1 MEEIGVMAGETLRIG
16 ICGLGTVASGVVNIF
31 NDHQGLISSR
41 CGADLSLVHIGARR
55 DNPNCDT
62 SAYRVSRDLSAVV
75 QDPAVDVLVELIGGT
90 TTARDLVTAALS
102 AGKHV
107 VTANKALIAEYGNE
121 LAALADAH
129 GVSLRFEAA
138 VAGGIPV
145 IKTLREALAANE
157 ITGISGIIN
166 GTGNFILTEMSS
178 AGRSFADV
186 LAEAQALGYAEADPT
201 FDVDGTDAAHKLA
214 ILACIAFGTPVGTE
228 NVAKEGIDL
237 ITPDDLE
244 FAAELGFRVKHLG
257 IARKTGGAV
266 DLRVHPTLLP
276 ERQLLARVDG
286 VLNAVRI
293 ECDAVGELVL
303 TGPGAGSLPTASA
316 VCADLADLAKSL
328 GGRVATPTFGLPADA
343 LCPLPALPRGEIEGA
358 WYLRLEVEDRAGVMA
373 EITRTLGDYGIS
385 IEALIQRP
393 PSPGSSQVAVVI
405 ITDRVATQSMDQAAE
420 SIEALTALRGALQ
433 RIRVESFEEA

>member
-41 CGADLSLVHIGARR
+41 CGADVALIHIGARR

-62 SAYRVSRDLSAVV
+62 SAYRVSRDLGAVV
-75 QDPAVDVLVELIGGT
+75 EDPAVDVVVELIGGT
-90 TTARDLVTAALS
+90 TTARDLVTKALT

-107 VTANKALIAEYGNE
+107 VTANKALIAECGNE
-121 LAALADAH
+121 LASLADAQ

-178 AGRSFADV
+178 AGRSFGDV

-214 ILACIAFGTPVGTE
+214 ILASIAFGTPVGTE

-237 ITPDDLE
+237 ITPEDLE

-257 IARKTGGAV
+257 IARRTGEAV

-293 ECDAVGELVL
+293 EGDAVGELVL

-328 GGRVATPTFGLPADA
+328 GGARCSANLWPANGCTAPPGCLVPWRDRGC
-343 LCPLPALPRGEIEGA
+343 LVPA
-358 WYLRLEVEDRAGVMA
+358 
-373 EITRTLGDYGIS
+373 
-385 IEALIQRP
+385 
-393 PSPGSSQVAVVI
+393 PGS
-405 ITDRVATQSMDQAAE
+405 
-420 SIEALTALRGALQ
+420 
-433 RIRVESFEEA
+433 